1 MVCYLSKLL
10 EHKNDDSCKFLE
22 SSCVCVWEL
31 RILHNEEGGLAAG
44 REKGNMRSEGENIG
58 IRENDG
64 EMGEIN
70 EIIFIY

>member
-22 SSCVCVWEL
+22 SACVCVWEL
-31 RILHNEEGGLAAG
+31 RILHNEERGLAAE

-58 IRENDG
+58 ISEND
-64 EMGEIN
+64 EEVGEII